1 MQNKPTKFL
10 ASLYGGLVIATISSV
25 PGLNLINCLCCAGI
39 MLGGLFA
46 VFIYSRQLTSEM
58 LPLTAGD
65 GVLLGALSGVIAA
78 FLSLFLHLIVYAL
91 FGNIAERI
99 IYEIV
104 RSILDATNVPAEVS
118 QMFDEKFREALER
131 GLTPLFL
138 FFSLIQDLVLYTLF
152 GLLGGLIGYAIFKK
166 GGQQIQPAFPTS

>member
-39 MLGGLFA
+39 MLGGLVA
-46 VFIYSRQLTSEM
+46 VFIYSRELTPEM

-65 GVLLGALSGVIAA
+65 GVLLGALSGVMAA
-78 FLSLFLHLIVYAL
+78 FLSLLLHLVVYAL

-104 RSILDATNVPAEVS
+104 HSIFDATNVPAEVS

-138 FFSLIQDLVLYTLF
+138 FLSLIQDLVLYTLF
-152 GLLGGLIGYAIFKK
+152 GLLGGLIGYGIFKK
-166 GGQQIQPAFPTS
+166 GGQQIQPSSPAS

>member
-10 ASLYGGLVIATISSV
+10 ASLYGGLVIATVSSV

-46 VFIYSRQLTSEM
+46 VFIYSRQLTSETP
-58 LPLTAGD
+58 PLTAGD
-65 GVLLGALSGVIAA
+65 GVILGALAGVIAA
-78 FLSLFLHLIVYAL
+78 FLSLLLHLVVYAL

-104 RSILDATNVPAEVS
+104 HSILDATNVPAEVS
-118 QMFDEKFREALER
+118 QMFDERFREALER

-166 GGQQIQPAFPTS
+166 GDQQIQSASPAP